1 MHACAVCAQSKRK
14 EANEFYKNE
23 LKKKER
29 LVKENYTR
37 HRLDVASILSGDYL
51 NIIYTHPT
59 HDRAHSAYTHRAT
72 TRATYTHFYE
82 ILFNEKIN

>member
-1 MHACAVCAQSKRK
+1 M
-14 EANEFYKNE
+14 
-23 LKKKER
+23 

-82 ILFNEKIN
+82 ILFNERLIRE

>member
-1 MHACAVCAQSKRK
+1 MCCVCTIQKEGSKRVLQ
-14 EANEFYKNE
+14 ERIE
-23 LKKKER
+23 KKRE

-82 ILFNEKIN
+82 ILFNED

>member
-1 MHACAVCAQSKRK
+1 MCTIQKEGSKRVLQK
-14 EANEFYKNE
+14 RIE
-23 LKKKER
+23 KKER
-29 LVKENYTR
+29 WLVKENYTR